1 MNNLE
6 SKAAALRVP
15 GPLAP
20 YAGGFESH
28 LSECGYAAKT
38 RVTHLGVMSHL
49 SRWLQAHQLGVE
61 DLGREQVEQ
70 YLRWRCARGYTELCS
85 RQGLMPLLQTL
96 GSLGLLPDEAP
107 TTRMDVLL
115 GGFDR
120 YLQGHLPDARLLDLE
135 AVLREATSSSP
146 TRSSWNCSAASPRK
160 TSL

>member
-6 SKAAALRVP
+6 SKAAGLRVT

-28 LSECGYAAKT
+28 LTEFGYAAKT

-61 DLGREQVEQ
+61 DLSREQVEQ
-70 YLRWRCARGYTELCS
+70 YLKWRRACGYTEFCS
-85 RQGLMPLLQTL
+85 RRGLMPLLQTL

-107 TTRMDVLL
+107 ATRIDVLL

-120 YLQGHLPDARLLDLE
+120 YL
-135 AVLREATSSSP
+135 REEGLASCTTKLGSS
-146 TRSSWNCSAASPRK
+146 NVAEMAGK
-160 TSL
+160 L